1 VWRPSGP
8 LPESAAAAALPG
20 SAAAAAVAARV
31 RGGLWAAAGVRCG
44 CNEGRGI
51 MIIMMICPAEMALRR
66 LLAACKVSKL

>member
-51 MIIMMICPAEMALRR
+51 MMICPAEMA